1 MSRGELLANTR
12 WVHQEIKIWK
22 ERQKKHLQSKCL
34 AHTLWRSSC
43 FIHLSGTDMTKWDV
57 PFGNVLLQQSLIITL
72 LKVNQCRSGFSL
84 SLTCGGGGCCGDQS
98 PNEPVLVWRRPVMD
112 TEHTD
117 TCEGSDVMPW
127 WYWAFTPSHWA
138 KYIIICVVLCY
149 SIILFILMYKHSSW
163 SFVVCKRFISPVFMT
178 L

>member
-1 MSRGELLANTR
+1 MTR
-12 WVHQEIKIWK
+12 
-22 ERQKKHLQSKCL
+22 LF
-34 AHTLWRSSC
+34 WRSFC
-43 FIHLSGTDMTKWDV
+43 FIYLSGPDMTKWDV
-57 PFGNVLLQQSLIITL
+57 PFGNVLLQQSLIITYWKWISVGL
-72 LKVNQCRSGFSL
+72 
-84 SLTCGGGGCCGDQS
+84 
-98 PNEPVLVWRRPVMD
+98 VLVFPWLVGAEAVVVINLLMSQRWCDAGPVMD

-149 SIILFILMYKHSSW
+149 SMILFILMYKHSSW